1 MNIINAEYAEVFY
14 TYLSELKNSNSDE
27 LRVKIKR
34 SGRILNEILD
44 TIIESE
50 IQSFQGLLPKV
61 LFVIDKYNVDS
72 NLAWHIRDIYLYVNR
87 IRRNKSIIPSG
98 KQFNYVIIWISEFV
112 KYFSSVIWNEDIT
125 VFDTVEYLIEE
136 EKNQNISI
144 NNCLVFTKQSA
155 KKVKL
160 NGLECLEFLCV
171 QNDNNKELTIRIIK
185 ENYSTDEYF
194 EYLLKVPEFTKIRFI
209 KLEKAASEE
218 IYYCRLNSTFIIEP
232 DYLID
237 VSDISACFTFRGNNY
252 KIYFLDK
259 FFTSEQSEGTI
270 RGSLVNSLLDLRL
283 KNPNY
288 DYEELFKL
296 AIEQNL
302 LKLSTINKTLLDKIH
317 DDISSRHFPQIVK
330 FTDALLNIKEK
341 NDVNITIEPTFYSEI
356 YGIQGRLDLL
366 VEFSEEPL
374 KKEIV
379 ELKSGSPPNY
389 GAWKND
395 LMQAVGYDLMLQSV
409 FGKDRRGSN
418 NIFYSASYDNMYRN
432 VVRSESLES
441 EFCRVRN
448 LIVLEIIKQANG
460 DYYFYENFSVEKF
473 GEYPVYLKDKIQYF
487 YKVISNL
494 DEEEFCYFKL
504 LCRFVWNELLA
515 VKLGVRQELNQ
526 SKYGFSSLWNET
538 YEDKIESFSILGE
551 LKFASKSENG
561 DFVFSYNGTA
571 TNFRAN
577 DIGVIYKVEADSENP
592 LRQQIYKCNVKEIAN
607 NYVIVSLRNEQ
618 LNNILFNAEET
629 YAIEH
634 DMFDS
639 NYFSSLKS
647 IFSFFSSSKEIR
659 NKILGK
665 TFPND
670 ISINN
675 DDLIYIDKYINKAD
689 SANNYF
695 LLQGPPGT
703 GKTSTFLIKYLH
715 KILDNKNNTVL
726 ILTFTNRALE
736 EIVKHLLNNED
747 DFILFS
753 NTNNQEYS
761 FKTKLK
767 NEFYN
772 DEKIIIPQIC
782 LATVSSYLL
791 YQNEIHKHFNLN
803 QLIVDEASQI
813 LESQLL
819 GIVANFSKFVLVGD
833 QNQLPAITVQ
843 DPKYCV
849 VNNDKLNSL
858 GINDLSN
865 SLFDRL
871 FNRLQTKGIN
881 NNYDTLTIHYRM
893 HNQIAGLI
901 NHYYQNKLE
910 CGTDK
915 QKDKEPIGL
924 LAESKFDK
932 RVFFFDIREDRSYSK
947 FSLKEAEFIKQL
959 LIKAASQKENITEE
973 TFGIITPW
981 RAQISMLNNTLS
993 DLPFFSK
1000 IMIDTVER
1008 FQGSEKENIFV
1019 SFAVTNKLQLKS
1031 LSNVNITNDIDRK
1044 LNVTIS
1050 RAKEHLYLI
1059 GNSNLLSQLTHY
1071 KQVLAKVLE
1080 IES

>member
-1 MNIINAEYAEVFY
+1 MNIINTEYAEVFY

-50 IQSFQGLLPKV
+50 IQSFQGLLPKI
-61 LFVIDKYNVDS
+61 LFVIDKYNVNS

-87 IRRNKSIIPSG
+87 IRRNKTIIPSE

-112 KYFSSVIWNEDIT
+112 KCFSSIIWSEDISALEA
-125 VFDTVEYLIEE
+125 VEYLIEE
-136 EKNQNISI
+136 EKNENKYIS
-144 NNCLVFTKQSA
+144 NCLVYTKQLA
-155 KKVKL
+155 ERVKL
-160 NGLECLEFLCV
+160 NGFECLEFLCV
-171 QNDNNKELTIRIIK
+171 QNENNREITIRIIN
-185 ENYSTDEYF
+185 ESYLTDEYF
-194 EYLLKVPEFTKIRFI
+194 EYLLKIPEFTKIRFLR
-209 KLEKAASEE
+209 LEKAAGEG
-218 IYYCRLNSTFIIEP
+218 IYYCKINNTFIIEP

-237 VSDISACFTFRGNNY
+237 VSDISACFTVRGNNY

-259 FFTSEQSEGTI
+259 FFNSKQSEGTI

-283 KNPNY
+283 KNPTHE
-288 DYEELFKL
+288 YEELYAL

-302 LKLSTINKTLLDKIH
+302 LKVSSISKTLLNKIH
-317 DDISSRHFPQIVK
+317 DDINYKHFPQIVK
-330 FTDALLNIKEK
+330 FTDALLKMKGSSNI
-341 NDVNITIEPTFYSEI
+341 NITIEPTFYSEI

-395 LMQAVGYDLMLQSV
+395 SMQAVGYDLMLQSV
-409 FGKDRRGSN
+409 FGNERRGSN
-418 NIFYSASYDNMYRN
+418 NIFYSSSPDNMYRN
-432 VVRSESLES
+432 IIRSENLES
-441 EFCRVRN
+441 EFCKLRN
-448 LIVLEIIKQANG
+448 LIVLEIIRQANG
-460 DYYFYENFSVEKF
+460 NYSFYDDFSVERF
-473 GEYPVYLKDKIQYF
+473 GEYPVYLKERIESF

-494 DEEEFCYFKL
+494 AEDELNYLKL
-504 LCRFVWNELLA
+504 LSRFVWNELLA

-526 SKYGFSSLWNET
+526 TKYGFSSLWNES
-538 YEDKIESFSILGE
+538 YEDKTESFSILSE
-551 LKFASKSENG
+551 LKFASKSDNG
-561 DFVFSYNGTA
+561 DFVFSYNGAA
-571 TNFRAN
+571 TNFRVN
-577 DIGVIYKVEADSENP
+577 DIGVIYYVNEDNENP
-592 LRQQIYKCNVKEIAN
+592 LRQQIYKCNVKEINN
-607 NYVIVSLRNEQ
+607 NYVVVSLRNEQ
-618 LNNILFNAEET
+618 LNNVLFDEGKT

-647 IFSFFSSSKEIR
+647 IFSFFSSSKDTR
-659 NKILGK
+659 GKILGK
-665 TFPND
+665 TFPTNGF
-670 ISINN
+670 ISVDNLN
-675 DDLIYIDKYINKAD
+675 YIEKYINKAET
-689 SANNYF
+689 ANDYF

-715 KILDNKNNTVL
+715 KILDDKDNSVL
-726 ILTFTNRALE
+726 ILTFTNRALD

-753 NTNNQEYS
+753 NTNNEKYS

-772 DEKIIIPQIC
+772 NEEIIIPKIC

-791 YQNEIHKHFNLN
+791 YQNEIHKHFTLT

-819 GIVANFSKFVLVGD
+819 GIVANFTKFVLIGD

-843 DPKYCV
+843 DSKYCV
-849 VNNDKLNSL
+849 VNNEKLNSL

-871 FNRLQTKGIN
+871 FNRLKTKEIN
-881 NNYDTLTIHYRM
+881 DNFDTLTIHYRM
-893 HNQIAGLI
+893 HNQIAELI

-910 CGTDK
+910 CGTEK
-915 QKDKEPIGL
+915 QKAISPIVVPMKTK
-924 LAESKFDK
+924 SNK
-932 RVFFFDIREDRSYSK
+932 RVFFYDIKEDRSFAK
-947 FSLKEAEFIKQL
+947 FSLREAEFIKQL
-959 LIKAASQKENITEE
+959 LIEAALQKEKITEE

-981 RAQISMLNNTLS
+981 RAQISMLNNTLH
-993 DLPFFSK
+993 DLPFFNK

-1059 GNSNLLSQLTHY
+1059 GNSSLLNQLTHY
-1071 KQVLAKVLE
+1071 KHVLTKILE